1 MQASNRRRRHLAS
14 RKRQGIL
21 GSTTAACTSEV
32 LRNVPKRI
40 GSGMPYPTKAW
51 PMNHLWA
58 IFLSVDCCGQQSQ
71 PFNQNI
77 GRRIAVPVVVCPT
90 RRTGPLPDR
99 EVFRIRVLVPAA
111 AAQLATGEE
120 CANLND
126 LLVLPS
132 RLILQLPAELAPG
145 GICDGLG
152 QGMVSHHPL
161 NIEAL
166 YTDDVISN
174 GILGC
179 PLKIYGP
186 NGDIEGHLVD
196 FTDYDLIVCPST
208 QDSLPSN
215 YTRAAR
221 DGDKIIIDRSS
232 VNWMKN
238 STNAYKAN
246 RGSLPDWLSLLF
258 STQKFLVTQ

>member
-1 MQASNRRRRHLAS
+1 
-14 RKRQGIL
+14 
-21 GSTTAACTSEV
+21 
-32 LRNVPKRI
+32 
-40 GSGMPYPTKAW
+40 MPYPTKAW
-51 PMNHLWA
+51 PMDHLWA
-58 IFLSVDCCGQQSQ
+58 MFLSGDCCGQQSQ

-90 RRTGPLPDR
+90 HRTGPLPER
-99 EVFRIRVLVPAA
+99 EVFHARVLVPAA

-166 YTDDVISN
+166 YTDDVIVPDQ
-174 GILGC
+174 LGC
-179 PLKIYGP
+179 QIMEIVIPLVENFLMEPGYL
-186 NGDIEGHLVD
+186 EA
-196 FTDYDLIVCPST
+196 
-208 QDSLPSN
+208 SLLPVP
-215 YTRAAR
+215 AA
-221 DGDKIIIDRSS
+221 
-232 VNWMKN
+232 
-238 STNAYKAN
+238 
-246 RGSLPDWLSLLF
+246 LWLSGQLTLE
-258 STQKFLVTQ
+258 LG

>member
-21 GSTTAACTSEV
+21 GSITAACTSEV
-32 LRNVPKRI
+32 LYNVPKRI

-51 PMNHLWA
+51 PVDHLWA
-58 IFLSVDCCGQQSQ
+58 MFLSGDCCGQQSQ

-90 RRTGPLPDR
+90 HRTGPLPDR

-145 GICDGLG
+145 SICDGLG

-166 YTDDVISN
+166 YTDDVIVPDQLS
-174 GILGC
+174 GQFMEVVI
-179 PLKIYGP
+179 PLIGYLLMQS
-186 NGDIEGHLVD
+186 GHLK
-196 FTDYDLIVCPST
+196 T
-208 QDSLPSN
+208 
-215 YTRAAR
+215 
-221 DGDKIIIDRSS
+221 
-232 VNWMKN
+232 
-238 STNAYKAN
+238 
-246 RGSLPDWLSLLF
+246 SLLPVPAALWF
-258 STQKFLVTQ
+258 SGQLTLEFS